1 MKVAG
6 EAIKATLLGGEDMT
20 NLYNFGADALEVINE
35 LLEAF
40 GGLPTILLAVATA
53 LTKVYQPQVASFLS

>member
-1 MKVAG
+1 MKVAS
-6 EAIKATLLGGEDMT
+6 EAIKATLLGGDDMT
-20 NLYNFGADALEVINE
+20 TLYNFGANALEIISE

-53 LTKVYQPQVASFLS
+53 LTKLYQP